1 MFFKRISAYLIDC
14 IILFFV
20 ITLVN
25 FFIPISA
32 ETKDLNDKFFKV
44 SQEYLEEKITVVEYN
59 EQLEEVNYKLAK
71 ATYISSVVSIGIYIL
86 YFVVYQAYN
95 NGQTLGKKLFKIQV
109 VKTDD
114 SMVDM
119 NSLLV
124 RGLIPYGLLVNLILN
139 ISILFINQSG
149 YVLLSTLLNNAHLII
164 IVITLIMMMIKS
176 RGIHDILSRTK
187 VVQM

>member
-1 MFFKRISAYLIDC
+1 MFFKRVLAYLIDC
-14 IILFFV
+14 IILFFA
-20 ITLVN
+20 ITLVS
-25 FFIPISA
+25 FFIPVSG
-32 ETKDLNDKFFKV
+32 ETKDLNDKFFKTL
-44 SQEYLEEKITVVEYN
+44 QEYTEEKITITEYN
-59 EQLEEVNYKLAK
+59 KQLEEVNYKLAK
-71 ATYISSVVSIGIYIL
+71 ATYVSSIVSIGIYIL

-95 NGQTLGKKLFKIQV
+95 NGQTLGKKFLGIQV
-109 VKTDD
+109 VKNDD

-119 NSLLV
+119 NTLLV

-164 IVITLIMMMIKS
+164 IVITLIMMLIKS
-176 RGIHDILSRTK
+176 RGIHDILSKTK